1 MKPIMAYIFGA
12 CGAAL
17 VSVALIGF
25 SLSFVGGQTSAVYWQ
40 FLKVGRLKR
49 HGTRAMRS
57 SAGGADNLILVKTLC
72 TRCDCIH

>member
-1 MKPIMAYIFGA
+1 MAAFFKKWWGMGETHNGLFSA
-12 CGAAL
+12 PVSAAL

-57 SAGGADNLILVKTLC
+57 SAGGAGNLF
-72 TRCDCIH
+72 